1 MKQYSVTWRIQCDS
15 FAIFASLCL
24 CWRILYQAP
33 SAPGEIEKKTCL
45 LTRKNNARLACNI
58 SAYARAS
65 KFETIR
71 VDNLTGKVK

>member
-1 MKQYSVTWRIQCDS
+1 V
-15 FAIFASLCL
+15 
-24 CWRILYQAP
+24 P

-65 KFETIR
+65 KFETIIKKGKANTKKFNDR
-71 VDNLTGKVK
+71 YSYKNKNWTG